1 MATLKNETQFEA
13 DTIRLLLLW
22 ERGASAEYA
31 LKHIRASLDLEKISR
46 AVDKGVAI

>member
-13 DTIRLLLLW
+13 DTISMILLW

-31 LKHIRASLDLEKISR
+31 LKMIRASLDIEKISR
-46 AVDKGVAI
+46 AVNKGVAI